1 MSTQQASGAM
11 PMKKSYRKFTWRN
24 IKKDFRQNYMLT
36 FMILPIVA
44 FYIIFHYGPLYGLQ
58 IAFKDYRPS
67 LGYWGSEWVGFKHF
81 IDFFQS
87 FYFIRLIRNTILISL
102 YTLIF
107 GFPAPIIFAILL
119 NEIKVTGYKK
129 IVQTLTYLPYFI
141 STVVMCGM
149 IRQFTRSD
157 GVINDFIA
165 MFGGQRVTMLQEPQY
180 FRSIY
185 VISGMWQSLGYNSII
200 YLAAI
205 SGIDQEMYEAAT
217 IDGAGRFQQAMSI
230 TIPSLAPTIIILF
243 ILRMGS
249 LFSVG
254 SDKIILLYNSSIYE
268 TSDVISTYVY
278 RRGILDADYSFSS
291 AVGLFNSIINFTL
304 IMVTNKISSIVSE
317 TSLF

>member
-1 MSTQQASGAM
+1 
-11 PMKKSYRKFTWRN
+11 
-24 IKKDFRQNYMLT
+24 
-36 FMILPIVA
+36 
-44 FYIIFHYGPLYGLQ
+44 
-58 IAFKDYRPS
+58 
-67 LGYWGSEWVGFKHF
+67 
-81 IDFFQS
+81 
-87 FYFIRLIRNTILISL
+87 
-102 YTLIF
+102 
-107 GFPAPIIFAILL
+107 
-119 NEIKVTGYKK
+119 
-129 IVQTLTYLPYFI
+129 
-141 STVVMCGM
+141 
-149 IRQFTRSD
+149 
-157 GVINDFIA
+157 
-165 MFGGQRVTMLQEPQY
+165 
-180 FRSIY
+180 
-185 VISGMWQSLGYNSII
+185 MWQSLGYNSII